1 MALRETN
8 LIPPE
13 VLARREFLRHLSF
26 WAGCIVI
33 SLSLIWG
40 FYFYQMHLL
49 QGKKRTVAELKQ
61 KHQDLGAKI
70 NEIRRIQ
77 VELDRMRQEQA
88 GLENITL
95 AAPYSQTFAKL
106 ADIMND
112 DTWLSQLTIESGRE
126 EESSIRLRLT
136 GFSFSADELGSFLQQ
151 LTNEPLFRE
160 VVLQSAREN
169 VNSQFSGGSGKA
181 VRLIQFNIECK
192 ISKV

>member
-13 VLARREFLRHLSF
+13 VLARRAFQRHLSF
-26 WAGCIVI
+26 WIGCLVI
-33 SLSLIWG
+33 ALSLIWG
-40 FYFYQMHLL
+40 FYFYQRHLL
-49 QGKKRTVAELKQ
+49 QSKRRTVAELKQ
-61 KHQDLGAKI
+61 KHQDLGTKI

-77 VELDRMRQEQA
+77 VELDRMRLEQA

-95 AAPYSQTFAKL
+95 AAPYSQIFAKL
-106 ADIMND
+106 ADIMNE

-126 EESSIRLRLT
+126 EESFIRLRLT
-136 GFSFSADELGSFLQQ
+136 GFSFSADELGNFLQQ
-151 LTNEPLFRE
+151 LINEPFFQG
-160 VVLQSAREN
+160 VVLQNAREKE
-169 VNSQFSGGSGKA
+169 NSQFSRGSGKA